1 MIGSL
6 LRSIRNAGNMVNVNK
21 KNYVFLSV
29 TIIISF
35 SALGI
40 YMFYSDSSI
49 FNEHKE
55 ILNVSSKVAF
65 IEYENKD
72 IEKVKVL
79 EKKLSEMKKSYSY
92 TSTEIEGLDVSSI
105 WRVPSTSIIIN
116 IHIIP
121 NNVWAYYYNLTKR
134 VEMNN
139 GKRNLHI
146 QGKNIIV
153 SQRLYDLM
161 KNRQDNEGNL
171 YLKLPIERDNG
182 SINYLQFAVS
192 GICNEQVNDWKDY
205 SDDLLEYGG
214 YFDVFMSYDAFEEK
228 VYGKHSYKLTMYT
241 DYVKEIQNI
250 AKDLGLQ
257 ISSPLSEKEVMRE
270 QYISSVKIKEGITI
284 GLLFLLGINL
294 LSCFSNALSERR
306 FEVSVRRAIGA
317 SKKNVIFQFFVEG
330 IIVMLVDV
338 CISIAVIMIT
348 MCGIKLYK
356 WFVLKELWSIRI
368 TLYSIFTLS
377 ICCVFLS
384 LFFSILFAVM
394 SSKVEIVKYL
404 KGE

>member
-1 MIGSL
+1 
-6 LRSIRNAGNMVNVNK
+6 
-21 KNYVFLSV
+21 
-29 TIIISF
+29 
-35 SALGI
+35 
-40 YMFYSDSSI
+40 
-49 FNEHKE
+49 
-55 ILNVSSKVAF
+55 
-65 IEYENKD
+65 
-72 IEKVKVL
+72 
-79 EKKLSEMKKSYSY
+79 
-92 TSTEIEGLDVSSI
+92 
-105 WRVPSTSIIIN
+105 
-116 IHIIP
+116 
-121 NNVWAYYYNLTKR
+121 
-134 VEMNN
+134 
-139 GKRNLHI
+139 
-146 QGKNIIV
+146 
-153 SQRLYDLM
+153 
-161 KNRQDNEGNL
+161 
-171 YLKLPIERDNG
+171 
-182 SINYLQFAVS
+182 
-192 GICNEQVNDWKDY
+192 
-205 SDDLLEYGG
+205 
-214 YFDVFMSYDAFEEK
+214 
-228 VYGKHSYKLTMYT
+228 MYT